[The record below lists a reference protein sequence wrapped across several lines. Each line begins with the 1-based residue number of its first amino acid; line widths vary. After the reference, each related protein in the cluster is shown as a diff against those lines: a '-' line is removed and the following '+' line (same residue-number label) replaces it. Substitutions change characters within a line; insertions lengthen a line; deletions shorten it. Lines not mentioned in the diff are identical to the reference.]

1 MKKIYLLI
9 ITVLCCVILF
19 MNVDFNVYA
28 VGTDDCDDVY
38 SEAVELTK
46 ESLVLDDEISDL
58 YEDSI
63 SVVDGKYVFEDDKYD
78 ENYDFINSNIEI
90 VNLLAEQDVVSV
102 TEEKDVLLNIDEEL
116 FSEFGFSNLKISWKG
131 FDMTMDRSFMSVM
144 GVLCM
149 LARYTNGSV
158 AKTLM
163 NSFLMFQK

>member
-9 ITVLCCVILF
+9 ITVSCCVILF

-63 SVVDGKYVFEDDKYD
+63 SVVDGKYVFEGDKYD

-102 TEEKDVLLNIDEEL
+102 TEEKL
-116 FSEFGFSNLKISWKG
+116 
-131 FDMTMDRSFMSVM
+131 
-144 GVLCM
+144 
-149 LARYTNGSV
+149 
-158 AKTLM
+158 
-163 NSFLMFQK
+163 

>member
-28 VGTDDCDDVY
+28 VGTDDFDDVY

-63 SVVDGKYVFEDDKYD
+63 SVVDGKYVFEGDKYD

-102 TEEKDVLLNIDEEL
+102 TEEKL
-116 FSEFGFSNLKISWKG
+116 
-131 FDMTMDRSFMSVM
+131 
-144 GVLCM
+144 
-149 LARYTNGSV
+149 
-158 AKTLM
+158 
-163 NSFLMFQK
+163 